1 MHLICLVVSVLM
13 MGRRKKNPKRI
24 SVTQKIC
31 ERKTAEESN
40 SGEKE
45 VTEEQA
51 EDNPSVAEGA
61 IDVYSRLKLPL
72 VRPTQHRS
80 SDDSDE
86 EDTIELNFWPRFVF
100 VSSLCPICME
110 RSEVTCES
118 CGMVSYC
125 TVGHM
130 KQDRPRHR
138 GLCEVLTE
146 VCVLGGGLTSLSELS
161 ADDYRVYRLKLI
173 EIVQYRLDRPLQLW
187 EKEILLYPRVCCG
200 CHRFSAT
207 LRCCPACG
215 IGLFC
220 ENHDGGHVKWCR
232 ESQVFRR
239 MLFMQHKNGHVEPEI
254 PDVFPKESLHLPDNF
269 DRLTARLYGRSTY
282 YCNMDCYT
290 YCSLSHIS
298 SIPLT
303 ALYSMQIS
311 CQNWKVID
319 SLVIHV
325 IGAEFQFECINLHV
339 WEKFFL
345 HLLPNLKHLRLMFV
359 GPELSLP
366 TVPLD
371 LLTAVRICSTC
382 KSSGRRV
389 EVSFYPGKFYHDFCR
404 TKQFVEPHL
413 VCLFNPG
420 LYRETGYDGKDTWP
434 ETIQEFCKTKV
445 PVCVTSYTKREIPR
459 EMIRI
464 KSIADVETI
473 LEPCRNPFASIKP
486 DRNFVSDD
494 MAPLIYKN
502 YYLAIVK
509 GKS

>member
-1 MHLICLVVSVLM
+1 

-45 VTEEQA
+45 ATEEQA

-200 CHRFSAT
+200 CHRFSTT

-254 PDVFPKESLHLPDNF
+254 PDVFPKESLHLLDNF
-269 DRLTARLYGRSTY
+269 DQLTARLYGRSTY